1 MCHYVSGTHFK
12 KKNHKSKE
20 KEQEQS
26 FQFETVQTRSVLL
39 ITEITKMDADQKK
52 VQISFHRK
60 KFSVETCEYLCK
72 KMDEENESDI
82 IHINNIKGLTDGT
95 ITKLLVKDANELVKV
110 LLKAIII
117 NDDLEMK
124 DEETGQ
130 SNDETDQE
138 DSEHETETED
148 GLNTTIVNGSNKDP
162 SQGTSKTFLDK
173 IKVPPKTQIRKCP
186 KARKQ
191 TRKTKKVT

>member
-1 MCHYVSGTHFK
+1 
-12 KKNHKSKE
+12 
-20 KEQEQS
+20 
-26 FQFETVQTRSVLL
+26 
-39 ITEITKMDADQKK
+39 
-52 VQISFHRK
+52 
-60 KFSVETCEYLCK
+60 
-72 KMDEENESDI
+72 MDEENASDI

-162 SQGTSKTFLDK
+162 SQGTSKTSFNK
-173 IKVPPKTQIRKCP
+173 IKVPPKNTDKEVS
-186 KARKQ
+186 KGK
-191 TRKTKKVT
+191 KTDKKDKKVT